1 MNWKKILCGT
11 LAASMI
17 FSASIFCSAA
27 EESASAKLSRIEIDT
42 YGSEQSG
49 AILDRISRLEKSYN
63 GENTEGNMNARIE
76 AIYDNL
82 YDNSEDV
89 GVFVKIGL
97 LEWNVNHE
105 ISGGGLD
112 KRLVAL
118 ENQIMGKTTEG
129 TFEERIRELS
139 KATFGEE
146 NLPLSQ
152 VQIPA
157 NTLIKIVTTA
167 PVSSKVLQT
176 NDAVPFKVADDVFVN
191 GNLVFAKGLAGE
203 GIVAEVHH
211 AKNIFSNGKIDVDF
225 HKLRAIDGQ
234 EVKTFA
240 GVEAID
246 AMSKNSMSQGL
257 SLIGQNSSGKHGG
270 VVGEVFNRGKN
281 VDLPEGV
288 ELYVQIEEPVIVHGL
303 KVSDEPARPAVET
316 PPLVPIVEQP
326 PAQPSTETVIFDET
340 DNKPKEETTSKTEE
354 ETKPEPPKE
363 NTPAPPDSTSEPRRE
378 EGKTLEGFDGEIIEI
393 IDED

>member
-17 FSASIFCSAA
+17 FSASIFCS
-27 EESASAKLSRIEIDT
+27 KLSRIEIDT

-129 TFEERIRELS
+129 TFEERIRELA

-191 GNLVFAKGLAGE
+191 GNLVFAKGLAGLRKF
-203 GIVAEVHH
+203 ITP
-211 AKNIFSNGKIDVDF
+211 KIFSATGK
-225 HKLRAIDGQ
+225 
-234 EVKTFA
+234 
-240 GVEAID
+240 
-246 AMSKNSMSQGL
+246 
-257 SLIGQNSSGKHGG
+257 
-270 VVGEVFNRGKN
+270 
-281 VDLPEGV
+281 
-288 ELYVQIEEPVIVHGL
+288 
-303 KVSDEPARPAVET
+303 
-316 PPLVPIVEQP
+316 
-326 PAQPSTETVIFDET
+326 
-340 DNKPKEETTSKTEE
+340 
-354 ETKPEPPKE
+354 
-363 NTPAPPDSTSEPRRE
+363 
-378 EGKTLEGFDGEIIEI
+378 
-393 IDED
+393 